1 MGGVSAFVEM
11 NGLAED
17 ADTALALR
25 AGHGDRAAFAE
36 LIGRNYDRIHKI
48 AAKWCGGG
56 IEAEDIAQDVCLKL
70 AAAVIG
76 FDARSRFSSWLY
88 RIVLNTAR
96 DRQRQKAREARRD
109 RSFAETL
116 CEGED
121 PAAEDQLMA
130 ATLWNAVRALPE
142 RQCDAVLLVYAEEMS
157 HADAAEV
164 LGVSAATV
172 SWYVHEAR
180 KALKE
185 VLA

>member
-1 MGGVSAFVEM
+1 MSAVVEPK
-11 NGLAED
+11 GLAAED

-25 AGHGDRAAFAE
+25 AGHGDREAFAD
-36 LIGRNYDRIHKI
+36 LIGRNYDRIHRV

-56 IEAEDIAQDVCLKL
+56 VEADDIAQEVCVKL
-70 AAAVIG
+70 AAAVRG

-88 RIVLNTAR
+88 RIVLNAVR
-96 DRQRQKAREARRD
+96 DRQRQKSREARRD

-116 CEGED
+116 SDGED
-121 PAAEDQLMA
+121 PDAEERLMA
-130 ATLWNAVRALPE
+130 KNLWDAVRALPGK
-142 RQCDAVLLVYAEEMS
+142 QCDAVLLVYAEEMS

-164 LGVSAATV
+164 LGISAATV